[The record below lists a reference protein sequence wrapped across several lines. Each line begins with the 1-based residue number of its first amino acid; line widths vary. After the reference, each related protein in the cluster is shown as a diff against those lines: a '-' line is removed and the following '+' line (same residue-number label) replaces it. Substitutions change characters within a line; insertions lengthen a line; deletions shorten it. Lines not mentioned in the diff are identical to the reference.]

1 MPYYFKLMVIF
12 SLVFVI
18 ASCSEKNANTSL
30 PQESLTTQNN
40 NSEQNRLSQASPVEQ
55 NDNMEQKLDQF
66 MTNMKFSGSV
76 MLVKDNKIQTAKGY
90 GIADNL
96 SKQPNGP
103 DTIYQIGSLTKA
115 FTAAAILQLQ
125 ESGKLN
131 IDDPV
136 QTYKKDYPNDKV
148 TLYQLL
154 THTSGIPD
162 YTGFTD
168 FITTMD
174 IPVSVDD
181 LVAKFMDKP
190 LEFEP
195 GSQFAYSNSGYVL
208 LGAIIE
214 KVSGESYGDYLNKH
228 IFKPLGMERTGY
240 LDKSNFSSNV
250 AVGYFRNI
258 DDELVQADP
267 IDVTVAY
274 AAGGVYSTVEDLY
287 KWIQGLETG
296 KIIGD
301 ASWEA
306 MRTPN
311 FAKYAMGWGIP
322 DQKRTVYTHGG
333 AINGF
338 SSMIWRD
345 MSQGTAVIMLSN
357 LEGASFGSMIE
368 VLQDL
373 LSSEE

>member
-1 MPYYFKLMVIF
+1 MVIL
-12 SLVFVI
+12 SLVFVV
-18 ASCSEKNANTSL
+18 ASCSDKNENTSL

-40 NSEQNRLSQASPVEQ
+40 NSEQNRLSQVSPAEQ

-76 MLVKDNKIQTAKGY
+76 MLVKDNKIQIAKGY
-90 GIADNL
+90 GIANNL
-96 SKQPNGP
+96 SKESNGP

-115 FTAAAILQLQ
+115 FTAAAILQLKD
-125 ESGKLN
+125 SGKLN

-174 IPVSVDD
+174 IPVSVDG
-181 LVAKFMDKP
+181 LVAEFMDKP

-214 KVSGESYGDYLNKH
+214 KVSGESYGDYLKEH

-240 LDKSNFSSNV
+240 LDKSNFSSDV
-250 AVGYFRNI
+250 AVGYRNI

-296 KIIGD
+296 KIISD

-306 MRTPN
+306 MRTPIL
-311 FAKYAMGWGIP
+311 AKYAMGWGIL
-322 DQKRTVYTHGG
+322 DQKRTIYTHNG

-345 MSQGTAVIMLSN
+345 MSQGTAVIILGN
-357 LEGASFGSMIE
+357 LEGASFESMIE